1 MQYAIDCLILLS
13 MYFVIKYLDILY
25 VHVVEFYT
33 RHIKVFLLI
42 LGNANIKQAYHLSY
56 WPFYKEINEYTSE
69 NIKGYFQL
77 DKI

>member
-1 MQYAIDCLILLS
+1 
-13 MYFVIKYLDILY
+13 MYVVIKYLDILY

-33 RHIKVFLLI
+33 RYFLIEVFLLI
-42 LGNANIKQAYHLSY
+42 LGNANIKQAYY
-56 WPFYKEINEYTSE
+56 TGPFIRKSMNIHQE